1 MTEVQELC
9 YEVIKLEV
17 EHYFHNKIFDLQH
30 SYELYSNKKV
40 KIFL

>member
-17 EHYFHNKIFDLQH
+17 EHYFHNKFFDPQY
-30 SYELYSNKKV
+30 SCELYSNKKV
-40 KIFL
+40 